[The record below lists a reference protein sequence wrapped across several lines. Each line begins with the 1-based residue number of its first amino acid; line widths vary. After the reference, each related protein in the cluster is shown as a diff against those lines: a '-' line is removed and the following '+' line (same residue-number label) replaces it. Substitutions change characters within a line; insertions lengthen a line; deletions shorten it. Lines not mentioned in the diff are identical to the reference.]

1 MAYVFLPAAYV
12 KQRQWN
18 KQYNIS
24 EINEVNVQ
32 EIIRMLAAFL
42 ATQQQQI
49 HSSQTQDLI
58 NEEGDVEDKMV
69 TLE

>member
-1 MAYVFLPAAYV
+1 M
-12 KQRQWN
+12 
-18 KQYNIS
+18 S
-24 EINEVNVQ
+24 EINKFNLQ
-32 EIIRMLAAFL
+32 EIIRIPEMLVAFL

-58 NEEGDVEDKMV
+58 KGDVEDKMV

>member
-1 MAYVFLPAAYV
+1 M
-12 KQRQWN
+12 
-18 KQYNIS
+18 S

-32 EIIRMLAAFL
+32 EIIRNPEMLAAFL

-58 NEEGDVEDKMV
+58 DGEGDVEDKMV
-69 TLE
+69 SHSFS